1 MSKGSTMS
9 RRQRRGQFKQ
19 MGYLKIKNMFGRFS
33 EQGMAWYNKM
43 QKDGREAHEAHVRRV
58 EENIGEQL
66 EIKLNSCKETWKSIG
81 YNAKEIKLLEEAF
94 ALTSIKDNQT
104 YRADKK
110 ESRRLQR
117 EASES
122 LKSRLNAKG

>member
-1 MSKGSTMS
+1 MGKGSTMS

-43 QKDGREAHEAHVRRV
+43 SEDGRNAHEAHVKRV
-58 EENIGEQL
+58 EESISEQL
-66 EIKLNSCKETWKSIG
+66 QIKLNASKKTWAEIG
-81 YNAKEIKLLEEAF
+81 YNKEEIEMLEEAWS
-94 ALTSIKDNQT
+94 LTTVKDRET

-110 ESRRLQR
+110 AATKLQK
-117 EASES
+117 EAKSS
-122 LKSRLNAKG
+122 LKGRLNADS